1 MAADFRSGPE
11 TPYSKT
17 GTESPI
23 KRKSFYLNRGF
34 GTTSTPTAITCPQY
48 QAMRGS
54 RRCMHYLASGACKL
68 PAEFICTEYLKRNGY
83 ANASGTLQASVPAIP
98 RIFAQPKLETPPER
112 SGALTAHAGKT
123 ALLELALELG
133 GTQLHL
139 VSGYTPA
146 PRMELS
152 WEHAA
157 TLRRILDA
165 FPGAQLVGF
174 GPDLPPSS
182 SPPGEQP

>member
-1 MAADFRSGPE
+1 MRHSRSSGTE
-11 TPYSKT
+11 TPDN
-17 GTESPI
+17 
-23 KRKSFYLNRGF
+23 KRSEVLLIRGF
-34 GTTSTPTAITCPQY
+34 GTTPPAAVGITCPKYEPAAGTKRCQHY
-48 QAMRGS
+48 WSNGS
-54 RRCMHYLASGACKL
+54 CAL
-68 PAEFICTEYLKRNGY
+68 PTEFMCIEYLKRNGHQT
-83 ANASGTLQASVPAIP
+83 ALRAHQEAVPPA
-98 RIFAQPKLETPPER
+98 RALFAQPHASVPPER
-112 SGALTAHAGKT
+112 SGARSKPTAKPVAV
-123 ALLELALELG
+123 ELALELG

-165 FPGAQLVGF
+165 FPGARLVGF
-174 GPDLPPSS
+174 GPDLTPSS